1 MARSFNGSRLRA
13 ARRAAG
19 LTAEQVAEAVGRSP
33 WAVWRWERG
42 VAQPGISLA
51 DSLAD
56 AVGVSLPDLLA
67 DDRQAVA

>member
-1 MARSFNGSRLRA
+1 MARSFNGGRLRA
-13 ARRAAG
+13 ARHAAG
-19 LTAEQVAEAVGRSP
+19 LTAEQVAARVGRSP

-42 VAQPGISLA
+42 AAQPGISVA